1 VGAVWTKEL
10 RRHKGRTLATA
21 GAVGIATALLV
32 SMLAISD
39 GIINTVEDQI
49 AESEADILVAA
60 PYDTNFPGGRAIA
73 DNLSSWPEVNFTSP
87 TLQGLVTIRGPT
99 AGTPSMSPVAVGVVP
114 GEFFELLPS
123 RERALFD
130 GWFAEPGDPHFA
142 GAYEGPWTSEVVI
155 SRELSDALQVSKG
168 GALQVAAAAGA
179 PAREFHVVGIGDLQ
193 LSPDRVIQDVRV
205 AFFHLS
211 ELQDITGEAFEGANR
226 TGPVVDRVSRL
237 YVSLTAAARLAP
249 DGARQVQRHIE
260 AAYPDFSGMVSTKQ
274 DRLDRLQDE
283 YQVGRIFYTAI
294 GAVALAIG
302 LLFVGCIVAISVSE
316 RTRDIGAL
324 RAMGI
329 SKRSIFMM
337 ILAESLVIVVIGAVI
352 GILPGYLSAQAL
364 GNYVASSQGVAPTL
378 IAFNGPLVGLSV
390 VRVVMFGTLVS
401 LYPAWRATKV
411 PVVEALASRG

>member
-1 VGAVWTKEL
+1 MWTKEL

-39 GIINTVEDQI
+39 GIINTVEAQI
-49 AESEADILVAA
+49 AQSEADILVAG

-73 DNLSSWPEVNFTSP
+73 DNLTSWPEVNFTSP
-87 TLQGLVTIRGPT
+87 TLQSLVNVRATGE
-99 AGTPSMSPVAVGVVP
+99 GGGSVSPVAVGVVP
-114 GEFFELLPS
+114 GLFFDLLPA

-130 GWFAEPGDPHFA
+130 GWFPETGDPHFA
-142 GAYEGPWTSEVVI
+142 GAYAGPWTGEVVI
-155 SRELSDALQVSKG
+155 SRELADSLHVARG
-168 GALQVAAAAGA
+168 GTVQVAATVGA
-179 PAREFHVVGIGDLQ
+179 PPREFHVVGVADLQ
-193 LSPDRVIQDVRV
+193 LSPERVIQDVRV

-211 ELQDITGEAFEGANR
+211 ELQDIAGEAFEGANR
-226 TGPVVDRVSRL
+226 TGPVADRVSRL

-249 DGARQVQRHIE
+249 EGARGVQRHIE
-260 AAYPDFSGMVSTKQ
+260 EAYPDFSGMVSTKQ

-329 SKRSIFMM
+329 SKRSIFLM
-337 ILAESLVIVVIGAVI
+337 ILAESLVIVVIGAVA
-352 GILPGYLSAQAL
+352 GILPGFVSAQAL

-378 IAFNGPLVGLSV
+378 IAFNAPLVALSV
-390 VRVVMFGTLVS
+390 VRVVMFGALVS
-401 LYPAWRATKV
+401 LYPAWRATRV